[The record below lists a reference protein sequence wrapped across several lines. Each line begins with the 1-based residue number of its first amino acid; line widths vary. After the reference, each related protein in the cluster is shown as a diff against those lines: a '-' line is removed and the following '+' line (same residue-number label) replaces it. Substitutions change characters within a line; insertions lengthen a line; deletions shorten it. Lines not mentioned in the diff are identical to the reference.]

1 MALTDSSTHIRSG
14 EELDASRI
22 DPYLKAHIP
31 GLEGQPMISQFPGGA
46 SNLTYL
52 IEYSGVELVLR
63 RPPFGH
69 KAKSAHDMGREFRI
83 LNQLKDA
90 FPYCPKAYALCTDE
104 SVIGSEFYVMERLK
118 GIILRA
124 DLPPELGL
132 GPDPTRTLCQTFIN
146 TLAELHKVD
155 YTACGLSD
163 LGKPQGYVQRQI
175 GGWCERYAK
184 ALTPDAPRWE
194 AVKDWLKANMPA
206 DHPTPAIVHN
216 DYRFDNVILDPAE
229 PLQIIG
235 VLDWEL
241 TTLGDPLMDLGNTLA
256 YWIEAD
262 DPAPVQLMRRQPS
275 NAPGMLTR
283 REFVDYYAE
292 RSGIQIDNYDFY
304 YTYGLFRL
312 AGIVQQI
319 YYRYYHGQT
328 QDKRFAQFVQMNAL
342 LEQMSL
348 KVIAPKI
355 RAH

>member
-1 MALTDSSTHIRSG
+1 MALNDQSTTIRPG
-14 EELDASRI
+14 EELDASLI

-31 GLEGQPMISQFPGGA
+31 GLSGAVTISQFPGGA

-52 IEYSGVELVLR
+52 LEYPDQEFVLR

-83 LNQLKDA
+83 LNQLKDG
-90 FPYCPKAYALCTDE
+90 FPYCPKAYVHCTDE
-104 SVIGSEFYVMERLK
+104 SVIGAEFYVMERVN
-118 GIILRA
+118 GIILRS

-132 GPDPTRTLCQTFIN
+132 DASRTEALCKSFIDKFV
-146 TLAELHKVD
+146 ELHRVD
-155 YTACGLSD
+155 YRACGLAD
-163 LGKPQGYVQRQI
+163 LGKPEGYVQRQI
-175 GGWCERYAK
+175 RGWSERYEK
-184 ALTPDAPRWE
+184 ALTPDAPTWE
-194 AVKDWLKANMPA
+194 AVRAWLNDKMPA
-206 DHPTPAIVHN
+206 DHPASSIVHN
-216 DYRFDNVILDPAE
+216 DYRFDNVILDPRN
-229 PLQIIG
+229 PMQIIG

-256 YWIEAD
+256 YWIEAA

-292 RSGIQIDNYDFY
+292 RAGIQIDNFDFY

-319 YYRYYHGQT
+319 YYRFFHGQT
-328 QDKRFAQFVQMNAL
+328 QDKRFAQFIQMNKL

-348 KVIAPKI
+348 NVIGKSAL
-355 RAH
+355 

>member
-1 MALTDSSTHIRSG
+1 MTLTDSSTRIRSG
-14 EELDASRI
+14 EELNANQI
-22 DPYLKAHIP
+22 DPYLKAHVP
-31 GLEGQPMISQFPGGA
+31 GLSGQPVISQFPGGA

-52 IEYSGVELVLR
+52 IEYPGVELVLR

-90 FPYCPKAYALCTDE
+90 FPYCPKAYSHCTDTQ
-104 SVIGSEFYVMERLK
+104 VIGSEFYVMERVK
-118 GIILRA
+118 GIILRS
-124 DLPPELGL
+124 DLPGELAL
-132 GPDPTRTLCQTFIN
+132 TAADTQTLCKSFIDK
-146 TLAELHKVD
+146 LVELHRVD
-155 YTACGLSD
+155 YNACGLGD
-163 LGKPQGYVQRQI
+163 LGKPEGYVQRQI
-175 GGWCERYAK
+175 SGWSDRYEK
-184 ALTPDAPRWE
+184 ALTPDAPLWE
-194 AVKDWLKANMPA
+194 EVKAWLNDKMPA

-216 DYRFDNVILDPAE
+216 DYRFDNVILDPNN
-229 PLQIIG
+229 PMQIIG

-283 REFVDYYAE
+283 RQFVDYYAE
-292 RSGIQIDNYDFY
+292 RSGIEIENFDFY

-328 QDKRFAQFVQMNAL
+328 QDKRFAPFVHMNAL

-348 KVIAPKI
+348 KVI
-355 RAH
+355 RQSSL